1 MTPDTVTATT
11 QHCVQQVE
19 QERVA
24 QLTQLA
30 SHQRMNT
37 DVRRAVFCTLMGAS
51 DFEDAFEKLSRLEL
65 KGQQDR
71 EIVRVLVDCCGQE
84 KAYNPYY
91 ALTGARFCEAEVSHS
106 QLLLIL

>member
-1 MTPDTVTATT
+1 
-11 QHCVQQVE
+11 VE

-24 QLTQLA
+24 QLAQLA

-37 DVRRAVFCTLMGAS
+37 DVRRAVFCTLMSAS

-91 ALTGARFCEAEVSHS
+91 EVTGARFCEAEVGLSKCYCK
-106 QLLLIL
+106 